1 MDTRGDR
8 TGLPAVPWSSHMVDL
23 LASDHREQRQGQ
35 AGPPQLLGLRDAVA
49 LRVPLSQ
56 YP

>member
-1 MDTRGDR
+1 
-8 TGLPAVPWSSHMVDL
+8 MVDL

-56 YP
+56 YPVHILESNPSGYDPEHW